1 MNDNQVKKKK
11 SIASVKRQSISIE
24 MSDKK
29 DLKRQLKIQENGIN
43 DTKRQ
48 KKNYIPQFVNAV
60 FTMEDKII
68 GSILEAQRALF
79 PYNESY

>member
-1 MNDNQVKKKK
+1 
-11 SIASVKRQSISIE
+11 

-60 FTMEDKII
+60 FTMQDKII
-68 GSILEAQRALF
+68 GSILEAQRVLF
-79 PYNESY
+79 PYNESYWVDNKARIWNLDYVKRNS